1 MSLSFMR
8 LQLFVMLAFL
18 FSFFLSAFDALAQQ
32 RAISTLNNLPRIEI
46 TSGIS
51 LHIVS
56 PEPIQK
62 VDISSHALVGDLLES
77 NVLRL
82 KIVPDSV
89 YLLLRTPDASVVVTV
104 IGETFIV
111 QYQLCFSPP
120 GLGLTPTL
128 LNISPEDCHPLEVS
142 GLGLSTPAMKVHALS
157 LLKNRSTSAIR
168 KADGYGVCTRLNQVY
183 TLGEYIFLD
192 LSFEN
197 RTGLRYSIDELRFKV
212 EDKKITKA
220 TNAQSVEIAPVWQLY
235 PLTSFNRNFR
245 NIFVLKKMTFPE
257 NKLLN
262 IELTEKQISGRT
274 ITLKVKYGD
283 ILKADTF

>member
-1 MSLSFMR
+1 MSNLITRQPIRS
-8 LQLFVMLAFL
+8 LLAFL
-18 FSFFLSAFDALAQQ
+18 FSFSFLAVATHAQHSALVK
-32 RAISTLNNLPRIEI
+32 LNSLPRIEI
-46 TSGIS
+46 THGVS

-62 VDISSHALVGDLLES
+62 VDVSSHALAGDLLEA

-82 KIVPDSV
+82 KVIPDSA

-104 IGETFIV
+104 IGESFIA
-111 QYQLCFSPP
+111 QYQLCFVPP

-128 LNISPEDCHPLEVS
+128 LNIMPEHCQPLDIS
-142 GLGLSTPAMKVHALS
+142 GVDLSTPAMKVHALS
-157 LLKNRSTSAIR
+157 LLKSRMSAAIR
-168 KADGYGVCTRLNQVY
+168 SADGYGIRTRLNQVY

-197 RTGLRYSIDELRFKV
+197 RTGLKYNIDELRFKI

-220 TNAQSVEIAPVWQLY
+220 TNVQSAEVKPVWQLY
-235 PLTSFNRNFR
+235 PNTPFKRNYR

-257 NKLLN
+257 NKVLN

-274 ITLKVKYGD
+274 VTLKVKYGD

>member
-1 MSLSFMR
+1 MSLFFMR
-8 LQLFVMLAFL
+8 RQVFLVPAFL
-18 FSFFLSAFDALAQQ
+18 FSLFFLAFDSLAQQ
-32 RAISTLNNLPRIEI
+32 RAINTLNNLPRIEI
-46 TSGIS
+46 TGGIS

-62 VDISSHALVGDLLES
+62 VDVSSHALVGDLLES

-89 YLLLRTPDASVVVTV
+89 YLLPRTPDALVVVTI
-104 IGETFIV
+104 IGETFIA

-128 LNISPEDCHPLEVS
+128 LNISPEDCQPLEVS
-142 GLGLSTPAMKVHALS
+142 GVGLSTPAMKVHALS

-168 KADGYGVCTRLNQVY
+168 KAGGYGFRTRLNQVY
-183 TLGEYIFLD
+183 SLGDYIFLD

-197 RTGLRYSIDELRFKV
+197 TTGLRYSIDELRFKI

-220 TNAQSVEIAPVWQLY
+220 TNVQSVEIVPVWQLY
-235 PLTSFNRNFR
+235 PLTSFKRNYR
-245 NIFVLKKMTFPE
+245 NVFVFKKMTFPE